1 MVRGLEGKDI
11 FLGDAD
17 RRDLL
22 ERLASVVS
30 ETGARVYAWALMPN
44 HFHVLIQSG
53 PVRLSTVMRRIL
65 TGYAVSFNRRYRRV
79 GHLFQNRYKSVLVEK
94 ETYLLELVRYIHLNP
109 LRGRL
114 VENINELDLF
124 PWSGHA
130 ALMGGKEQPEQD
142 TGSILGRFVKR
153 RSEARRAYREFVEA
167 GTAQGR
173 RSDLVG
179 GGLVRSVGGW
189 EQVKELRRGRERSV
203 SDERIL
209 GSSDFA
215 ARILQQLGEAELESA
230 VPSEVTA
237 RDLSLLVQEV
247 AARFG
252 LSPREVTGGS
262 RHRQIVE
269 ARAVVSYAAIRRYG
283 MSLTEIAHLLH
294 VSVQSIIRAVK
305 TGQRVLQ
312 EKGRIVTGLVK

>member
-53 PVRLSTVMRRIL
+53 PVRLSTIMRRIL
-65 TGYAVSFNRRYRRV
+65 TDYAVSFNRRHRRV

-94 ETYLLELVRYIHLNP
+94 EPYLLELVRYIHLNP

-114 VENINELDLF
+114 VKDINELASF
-124 PWSGHA
+124 PWSGHSV
-130 ALMGGKEQPEQD
+130 LMGRKAHPWQD
-142 TGSILGRFVKR
+142 ADSILGRFTNR
-153 RSEARRAYREFVEA
+153 RREARRAYREFVEA
-167 GTAQGR
+167 ATTQGR

-189 EQVKELRRGRERSV
+189 AQVNELRRGRERWV

-209 GSSDFA
+209 GSSDFV
-215 ARILQQLGEAELESA
+215 ARILEQMGEAELESA
-230 VPSEVTA
+230 VQSEVTA
-237 RDLSLLVQEV
+237 RDLSLLIQEV

-252 LSPREVTGGS
+252 LSPCEVTGGS
-262 RHRQIVE
+262 RRRQIVE

-294 VSVQSIIRAVK
+294 VSVQSVIRAVK
-305 TGQRVLQ
+305 TGGCVLQ
-312 EKGRIVTGLVK
+312 QKGWVVTDLVK